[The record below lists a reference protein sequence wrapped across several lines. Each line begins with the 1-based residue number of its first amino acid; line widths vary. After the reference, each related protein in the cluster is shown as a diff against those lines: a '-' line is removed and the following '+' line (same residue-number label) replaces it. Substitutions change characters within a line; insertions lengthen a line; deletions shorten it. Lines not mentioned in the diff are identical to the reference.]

1 VQAESVHWSYNLYSN
16 LFFIADLV
24 IRIGLSIRVIMR
36 QRTYGVS
43 LAWLVVILLFPF
55 AGSFIYLLFGESRL
69 SERRLNFISKSQDHY
84 QSWLRSLTK
93 NAPVSWQ
100 TANPE
105 REPIHRQAVNLIGI
119 PALDSNKV
127 DLITTPEDII
137 HAIIDDINASQST
150 CHLQFY
156 IWQNGGLID
165 EVHQALID
173 AAKRGVKCRLLLDD
187 IGSRDFLRSKGRK
200 ELEAAG
206 IKVLAALKAGLYK
219 MIFSRIDI
227 RNHRKIVVIDGKVAY
242 TGSQNMVDPRFFK
255 QDEGYGHW
263 IDLMVRLQGPV
274 VEAIGGTFMSDWLL
288 ETDPQPGTGR
298 SLQDDISQLRTV
310 ADIIPCEKAGDTT
323 VQLVPSGPGFAKDTI
338 HSLLLTTIYA
348 ARSKLTLTTPYFVPD
363 EALLTALRSAAE
375 RGVKVKIIIPSVI
388 DSKLVQYASR
398 ARYENLS
405 RAGVDIYL
413 FEGGLLHSKTIS
425 VDDDFTLFGSVNL
438 DMRSFWLNFE
448 TTLFI
453 YSSEFSERIRKT
465 QEAYIKDSRRL
476 DIEKHLQRSTFER
489 FKENLVLLIGPLL

>member
-1 VQAESVHWSYNLYSN
+1 MQAESIHWSYNLYSN
-16 LFFIADLV
+16 LFFLADLF

-36 QRTYGVS
+36 QRTYSVS

-55 AGSFIYLLFGESRL
+55 AGSFMYLLFGESRL

-84 QSWLRSLTK
+84 QSWLRSLSRR
-93 NAPVSWQ
+93 APVSWQ
-100 TANPE
+100 TTNQE

-119 PALDSNKV
+119 PALDGNKIE
-127 DLITTPEDII
+127 LISTPAEII
-137 HAIIDDINASQST
+137 RAIIEDINASQST

-156 IWQNGGLID
+156 IWQNGGVVD
-165 EVHQALID
+165 EVNQALIN
-173 AAKRGVKCRLLLDD
+173 AAQRGVKCRLLLDD

-206 IKVLAALKAGLYK
+206 IKVLASLKAGLFK

-242 TGSQNMVDPRFFK
+242 TGSQNMVDPQFFK
-255 QDEGYGHW
+255 QDEGIGHW

-288 ETDPQPGTGR
+288 ETDPQPETGR

-310 ADIIPCEKAGDTT
+310 ADIIPCPTAGNTT
-323 VQLVPSGPGFAKDTI
+323 IQLVPSGPGFAKDTI

-348 ARSKLTLTTPYFVPD
+348 ARKELTLTTPYFVPD

-375 RGVKVKIIIPSVI
+375 RGVRVRIILPSII

-398 ARYENLS
+398 ARYESLS
-405 RAGVDIYL
+405 RAGVEIYL

-425 VDDDFTLFGSVNL
+425 VDEDFTLFGSVNL

-453 YSSEFSERIRKT
+453 YNDEFSELIRKT
-465 QEAYIKDSRRL
+465 QEAYLKDSSQL
-476 DIEKHLQRSTFER
+476 DIEKHLLRSKLER
-489 FKENLVLLIGPLL
+489 FKENMVLLIGPLL